1 VCFLV
6 VPDGT
11 NRIAQQER
19 GGGIATARGN
29 RPRDRGGPGSR
40 AGQVRAG
47 GAYTDG
53 SEATESNRSHCRR
66 TGPQSHPSTATRILN
81 AFPSPKSW
89 RLDEVR
95 ALRRWLRERRVKKYG
110 QDFGNQLDAVTAAA
124 KVGLTPER
132 VFKTLVVR
140 GDKAGV
146 VMACIPALADLD
158 LKALAAHSGN
168 KRTEMVPVKDLPA
181 LTGYQRG
188 GVSPLG
194 GKGHI
199 TVFVDD
205 SARALDQVS
214 ISAGRR
220 GLQIVLSEPD
230 LVRAAGAAVV
240 PLTRPRS

>member
-1 VCFLV
+1 
-6 VPDGT
+6 
-11 NRIAQQER
+11 
-19 GGGIATARGN
+19 
-29 RPRDRGGPGSR
+29 
-40 AGQVRAG
+40 
-47 GAYTDG
+47 
-53 SEATESNRSHCRR
+53 
-66 TGPQSHPSTATRILN
+66 
-81 AFPSPKSW
+81 
-89 RLDEVR
+89 
-95 ALRRWLRERRVKKYG
+95 
-110 QDFGNQLDAVTAAA
+110 
-124 KVGLTPER
+124 
-132 VFKTLVVR
+132 VVR